1 MEDFGENIKFI
12 RENEE
17 ILLKLYNKDSATY
30 FSIWLTSRGI
40 DFRFVSVS
48 NNDDLF
54 YEQDDNEFEY
64 LFWIKIHEWDS
75 IKDEI
80 NWEE

>member
-1 MEDFGENIKFI
+1 MEDFGESIKFV
-12 RENEE
+12 RENEDV
-17 ILLKLYNKDSATY
+17 LLKLYNKNSAAY

-48 NNDDLF
+48 NRDDLF

-64 LFWIKIHEWDS
+64 LFWIKIHEWNN